1 MPRGFIKTARE
12 SSCHYSVIVP
22 MWLEQTPFMKNRP
35 PNVFVSST
43 MYDLSDLRAR
53 LAQSISALGWLAVMS
68 EFDSFPIDPD
78 QTTIENCR
86 RNVRENADVLVMA
99 VGARYGSID
108 AESGKSITNLEFEES
123 RAHGIPAYVFVRKDV
138 LAQLPI
144 WRANPDADYS
154 GVVDTP
160 RIFEFVDSIRGSG
173 DTWTFEFETAQDIV
187 DTLSRQFAFL
197 VQDAL
202 EVRQQTRGQDH
213 LFAELQGKALM
224 IALQREPYWKYRLFA
239 TVLEEE
245 LDQHVNL
252 RREIEHNLVSER
264 TTYVDLVDLAAWIH
278 DRTHEAA
285 KLAQTISTILND
297 YLPQALGK
305 DNESGDPIAIAQ
317 VARRLAKAWEDNAR
331 WTLRCRAVR
340 VDERAERLIY
350 LLSQLNS
357 NMREEMW
364 EYGHTILSRI
374 DQAIQTP
381 DTGEPVVV
389 ELRLTLTV
397 DTQEFD
403 EELELLVGHLGI

>member
-1 MPRGFIKTARE
+1 MPRGFIDIARE

-22 MWLEQTPFMKNRP
+22 IWLEQTPFMKNRP

-43 MYDLSDLRAR
+43 MYDLGDLRAR
-53 LAQSISALGWLAVMS
+53 LGQSISALGWRAVMS
-68 EFDSFPIDPD
+68 EHDSFPIDPD

-86 RNVRENADVLVMA
+86 RNVRENADIFVMA

-123 RAHGIPAYVFVRKDV
+123 RAHGVPAYVFVRKDV

-160 RIFEFVDSIRGSG
+160 RIFEFIDSIRGSG
-173 DTWTFEFETAQDIV
+173 DTWTFGFENAQDIV
-187 DTLSRQFAFL
+187 DTLEQQFAFL

-202 EVRQQTRGQDH
+202 EVRQQTRGQDRI
-213 LFAELQGKALM
+213 LAELQGNALM
-224 IALQREPYWKYRLFA
+224 IALQREPHWKHRLFA

-245 LDQHVNL
+245 LEQHVAL
-252 RREIEHNLVSER
+252 RQEIEHNLASEQA
-264 TTYVDLVDLAAWIH
+264 TYVDLVDLGDWMQ
-278 DRTHEAA
+278 DRTHEAG
-285 KLAQTISTILND
+285 KLAQTMSTILND

-305 DNESGDPIAIAQ
+305 DKESGDPIAIAQ
-317 VARRLAKAWEDNAR
+317 VARRLAKTWEDNAR

-350 LLSQLNS
+350 LLSQLNVD
-357 NMREEMW
+357 MREDLW
-364 EYGHTILSRI
+364 EFGHSMLSRI
-374 DQAIQTP
+374 DQAIQAP
-381 DTGEPVVV
+381 DTGKPVVV
-389 ELRLTLTV
+389 ELDLTLTV

-403 EELELLVGHLGI
+403 EEFELLLGQLGI